1 MARILSTFR
10 KHHRQLS
17 IIVSLPLI
25 LMALT
30 GTISPILEAL
40 HLERET
46 ELVRKVHSGRI
57 FFGSAYLIYAVLN
70 GLGLLGLLVTGLS
83 MLRLFGRRKNLK
95 THLEPDV
102 KILENAK
109 D

>member
-1 MARILSTFR
+1 MAKIINVFR
-10 KHHRQLS
+10 KYHRQLS
-17 IIVSLPLI
+17 IILFLPLG
-25 LMALT
+25 LMTIT

-40 HLERET
+40 QLEAAT
-46 ELVRKVHSGRI
+46 QFVRKVHSGRI

-83 MLRLFGRRKNLK
+83 MLRLFSRPKIK
-95 THLEPDV
+95 THSNI
-102 KILENAK
+102 KILDNVK